1 MTEPPRHV
9 LHRWASRAPRP
20 TPKHIHTRT
29 HGEWINPAAPYSPEC
44 RNIPCSEHK
53 VRPGCLTLRGCNMWR
68 SSCQAKYNR
77 LMFCF
82 VTQSAAPFKLY
93 FFVLCLDQWWLVTQ
107 KTEGSLEEN
116 QATAWCDFT
125 PVGFYS
131 LHFFFFLMFIEKLSS
146 KTMVYTI

>member
-9 LHRWASRAPRP
+9 LRRWASRAPRP

-44 RNIPCSEHK
+44 RNIPCSEHR
-53 VRPGCLTLRGCNMWR
+53 VRPGCLTLWGCNMWR

-93 FFVLCLDQWWLVTQ
+93 FLCCVWTSGGWWLKRLREVWR
-107 KTEGSLEEN
+107 KTKP
-116 QATAWCDFT
+116 QTD
-125 PVGFYS
+125 VI
-131 LHFFFFLMFIEKLSS
+131 LHQLASTLYIFLMFIEKLSS

>member
-82 VTQSAAPFKLY
+82 VTQSAAPLVV
-93 FFVLCLDQWWLVTQ
+93 FFCAVSGPVVVGDSKDWGKSGGKPSHSLMWFYTSWLLST
-107 KTEGSLEEN
+107 
-116 QATAWCDFT
+116 
-125 PVGFYS
+125 
-131 LHFFFFLMFIEKLSS
+131 FFLMFIEKLSS